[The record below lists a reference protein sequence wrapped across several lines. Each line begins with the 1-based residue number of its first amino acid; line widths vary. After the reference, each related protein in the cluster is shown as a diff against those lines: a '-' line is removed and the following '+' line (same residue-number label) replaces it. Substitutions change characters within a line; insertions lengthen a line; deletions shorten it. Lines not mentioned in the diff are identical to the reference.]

1 MLWILFLFIFP
12 EVRSNP
18 PLEFFK
24 MWEKSQVILY
34 RLKNLENVGTSKN
47 AKIEAVGNCFGTLIS
62 DKHVLTKANCVLE
75 KKGDARKV
83 NKKDQYIVS
92 LVHYHL
98 EVQANPKKSCT
109 KKDNAISSIY
119 GKNGIIS

>member
-1 MLWILFLFIFP
+1 MLWILFLFIFH
-12 EVRSNP
+12 EIRSNP

-24 MWEKSQVILY
+24 VWEKSQVVLY

-47 AKIEAVGNCFGTLIS
+47 AKIEAFGNCFGTLIS

-92 LVHYHL
+92 LVHFFTFI
-98 EVQANPKKSCT
+98 VVFT
-109 KKDNAISSIY
+109 FT
-119 GKNGIIS
+119 

>member
-1 MLWILFLFIFP
+1 M
-12 EVRSNP
+12 
-18 PLEFFK
+18 
-24 MWEKSQVILY
+24 LY

-92 LVHYHL
+92 LVHFLHSFVTIMCRSNDEFL
-98 EVQANPKKSCT
+98 LFPFS
-109 KKDNAISSIY
+109 
-119 GKNGIIS
+119 

>member
-1 MLWILFLFIFP
+1 MISIIIQRQNLVMLWILFLFIFP
-12 EVRSNP
+12 EIRSNP

-24 MWEKSQVILY
+24 MWETSQVILY

-47 AKIEAVGNCFGTLIS
+47 VKIEAVGNCFGTLIS

-92 LVHYHL
+92 LVHFFAFNCYNYVPL
-98 EVQANPKKSCT
+98 
-109 KKDNAISSIY
+109 
-119 GKNGIIS
+119 

>member
-1 MLWILFLFIFP
+1 
-12 EVRSNP
+12 
-18 PLEFFK
+18 

-34 RLKNLENVGTSKN
+34 RLKNLEKVGTSKN

-83 NKKDQYIVS
+83 NKKDKYIVS
-92 LVHYHL
+92 LVHFS
-98 EVQANPKKSCT
+98 VNDRSFIFTFGQ
-109 KKDNAISSIY
+109 SSF
-119 GKNGIIS
+119 NQPFNFSFT